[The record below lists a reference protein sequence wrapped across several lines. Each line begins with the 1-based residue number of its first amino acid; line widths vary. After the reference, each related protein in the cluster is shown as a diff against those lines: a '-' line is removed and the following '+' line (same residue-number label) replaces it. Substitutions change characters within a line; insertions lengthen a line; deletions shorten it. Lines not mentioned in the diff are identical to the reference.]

1 MLLPKKLN
9 IKTVISY
16 KKFKLIAGGLATGLS
31 VSLFA
36 YYSVSL
42 YNFSQ
47 KNNISFR
54 SPLIL
59 QTPVVIEERTPEVQ
73 YIEVVKQ
80 SLKPTNSIEE
90 KICQKFGAE
99 CEIALAV
106 MKAESGGNPL
116 AYNINT
122 NNSFDFGLFQI
133 NSIHYK
139 KEICSIDKVITVEG
153 NIDCA
158 YSIYEAQG
166 FSPWVAYSNGA
177 YQKYLAYER
186 N

>member
-1 MLLPKKLN
+1 
-9 IKTVISY
+9 
-16 KKFKLIAGGLATGLS
+16 
-31 VSLFA
+31 
-36 YYSVSL
+36 L

-54 SPLIL
+54 SPLIF
-59 QTPVVIEERTPEVQ
+59 QIPVVIEERKPEIQ

-90 KICQKFGAE
+90 KVCQKFGAE
-99 CEIALAV
+99 CETALAV
-106 MKAESGGNPL
+106 MKAESGGNPV

-139 KEICSIDKVITVEG
+139 KEICSMDKVITVDG

-158 YSIYEAQG
+158 YSIYEVQG
-166 FSPWVAYSNGA
+166 FSPWVAYSNGS
-177 YQKYLAYER
+177 YRKFLTER